1 MVTSQ
6 PWLDESF
13 DFPVAVEGGA
23 ASPDEPVPVAGS
35 TAAGYSP
42 SR

>member
-13 DFPVAVEGGA
+13 DFPVVVEGGRRA
-23 ASPDEPVPVAGS
+23 PEEPLPVGGAESPA
-35 TAAGYSP
+35 P